1 MGRRE
6 SGDITAGEL
15 MDQLAN
21 DPEFQARERAE
32 EEKRVARRREL
43 NLAQRPLVADLKEV
57 GAPVTESVYDLVNTS
72 EPYPQALPVLVR
84 HLEARGYPPVIM
96 EGIGRAL
103 AVRDAIGY
111 WDRLRACYENAQSEP
126 EQDGVAIALRACAT
140 ADHVDDLIELLTDD
154 TQGEVRVFFVKTLGK
169 LGGER
174 GRRVIE
180 SLVDDPVVG
189 KEATAFVTRARKRAA
204 KKARKT

>member
-6 SGDITAGEL
+6 SADITAGEL

-72 EPYPQALPVLVR
+72 EPYPQALPVLVK
-84 HLEARGYPPVIM
+84 HLEAGGTRRSSW
-96 EGIGRAL
+96 RASG
-103 AVRDAIGY
+103 VRWRCGTPSATGTGFVPAT
-111 WDRLRACYENAQSEP
+111 RTRRAS
-126 EQDGVAIALRACAT
+126 RS
-140 ADHVDDLIELLTDD
+140 
-154 TQGEVRVFFVKTLGK
+154 RS
-169 LGGER
+169 R
-174 GRRVIE
+174 
-180 SLVDDPVVG
+180 
-189 KEATAFVTRARKRAA
+189 
-204 KKARKT
+204 